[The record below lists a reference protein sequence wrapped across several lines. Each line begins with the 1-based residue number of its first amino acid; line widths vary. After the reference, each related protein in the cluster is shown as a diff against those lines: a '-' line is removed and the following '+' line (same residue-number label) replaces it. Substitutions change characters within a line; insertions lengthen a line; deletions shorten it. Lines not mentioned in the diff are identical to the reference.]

1 MLVPV
6 RPDKGV
12 TLDIVTPFSDGKNDH
27 NDGIV
32 GKFEVVVVNKF
43 VIIRKID
50 T

>member
-1 MLVPV
+1 VLVPLC
-6 RPDKGV
+6 PDKGV
-12 TLDIVTPFSDGKNDH
+12 TFDIVTLFSDGKNDH

-32 GKFEVVVVNKF
+32 GKFDVVWVNRV